1 MQGTF
6 TVPSITSILVA
17 AARALG
23 ARDRDPQ
30 VRNPDWLAERLVGPN
45 ERALLGPVNTLLDQS
60 FDIEVPIARLLIPR
74 THFIDARL
82 KTAVGEGI
90 AQLVILGAGFDTR
103 PYRFSEML
111 KDVRVFEV
119 DHPDTQQVKIRRVW
133 EAIGEPPTNLAYVA
147 VDLRTAELGEALT
160 RAGYQAD
167 RKTFFIW
174 EGVTMYLPA
183 EAVQATLTWI
193 ASNAARESA
202 VVFDYTYETPIKL
215 MRDFD
220 VDKLPESAKQ
230 AAMRFRNVMSG
241 EPWIFGLPD
250 KAEKEFLNSLG
261 LELRTLLGMNSR
273 EAVERYLTRADG
285 TIFGTYPAT
294 EQQGY
299 LILEAAVP

>member
-1 MQGTF
+1 MCQ
-6 TVPSITSILVA
+6 PSITSILVA

-45 ERALLGPVNTLLDQS
+45 ERALLGPVDALLDQS

-90 AQLVILGAGFDTR
+90 GQLVILGAGFDTR

-119 DHPDTQQVKIRRVW
+119 DHPDTQQVKIRRVR
-133 EAIGEPPTNLAYVA
+133 EAIGEPPTNVAYVA

-160 RAGYQAD
+160 RAGYEED

-174 EGVTMYLPA
+174 EEVL
-183 EAVQATLTWI
+183 I
-193 ASNAARESA
+193 
-202 VVFDYTYETPIKL
+202 
-215 MRDFD
+215 
-220 VDKLPESAKQ
+220 
-230 AAMRFRNVMSG
+230 
-241 EPWIFGLPD
+241 
-250 KAEKEFLNSLG
+250 
-261 LELRTLLGMNSR
+261 SR
-273 EAVERYLTRADG
+273 
-285 TIFGTYPAT
+285 
-294 EQQGY
+294 
-299 LILEAAVP
+299 

>member
-1 MQGTF
+1 MDQL
-6 TVPSITSILVA
+6 SKTSILVA

-23 ARDRDPQ
+23 ARDRDAQ
-30 VRNPDWLAERLVGPN
+30 VRNPDWLAERLVGPE
-45 ERALLGPVNTLLDQS
+45 ERALLGPFDALLERS
-60 FDIEVPIARLLIPR
+60 FEQNIEVTIARLLIPR

-82 KTAVGEGI
+82 KTAIGEGI

-119 DHPDTQQVKIRRVW
+119 DHPDTQQVKIRRVR
-133 EAIGEPPTNLAYVA
+133 EAIAEPPTNVAYVA

-160 RAGYQAD
+160 RAGYEAA

-183 EAVQATLTWI
+183 EAVQATVTWI

-202 VVFDYTYETPIKL
+202 IVFDYTYETPIKL

-220 VDKLPESAKQ
+220 VDKLPEAAKQ
-230 AAMRFRNVMSG
+230 AAMRFRSLMSG
-241 EPWIFGLPD
+241 E
-250 KAEKEFLNSLG
+250 
-261 LELRTLLGMNSR
+261 
-273 EAVERYLTRADG
+273 
-285 TIFGTYPAT
+285 
-294 EQQGY
+294 
-299 LILEAAVP
+299 